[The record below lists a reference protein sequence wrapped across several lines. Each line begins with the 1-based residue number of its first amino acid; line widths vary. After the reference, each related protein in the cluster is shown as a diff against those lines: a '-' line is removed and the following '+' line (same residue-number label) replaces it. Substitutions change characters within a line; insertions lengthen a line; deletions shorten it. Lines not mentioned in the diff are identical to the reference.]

1 SIGIGDYNVGLTV
14 LWYDNLEG
22 GAAGWGEIG
31 GADVRLNGEYNSQV
45 IPLATREATTGWKQ
59 YAHVVYPPDDAVGLE
74 MRVRYWH
81 KFTGKTYWD
90 DVAIMTLGGNTLIG
104 TGVEEDGTREVPST
118 FMLHQNFPNPFNPST
133 TIAFDMPQSAAV
145 TLSVYNVLGQRVAT
159 LVDNKVV
166 PAGRQQVAFDASG
179 LPSGVYL
186 YVLGTRDRT
195 EARTMVLLK

>member
-1 SIGIGDYNVGLTV
+1 MSDGVPTGYQ
-14 LWYDNLEG
+14 
-22 GAAGWGEIG
+22 A
-31 GADVRLNGEYNSQV
+31 VR
-45 IPLATREATTGWKQ
+45 
-59 YAHVVYPPDDAVGLE
+59 
-74 MRVRYWH
+74 
-81 KFTGKTYWD
+81 
-90 DVAIMTLGGNTLIG
+90 AIVSLGGNTLIG
-104 TGVEEDGTREVPST
+104 TGVEEDGTRELPSR

-133 TIAFDMPQSAAV
+133 TIAFDMPESAAV

-186 YVLGTRDRT
+186 YVLGTRDRN